1 MGISSKRANV
11 LNLSNSKTLFSK
23 ACKVIPGGT
32 QTFSKAPSQHVAGV
46 GPSVLKRGYG
56 AKIWDVD
63 DNEYIDYMMSLGPN
77 ILGYADEE
85 VINAAHHGA
94 KLGVVSS
101 FAHPLETELAELIIG
116 KIPCAEMV
124 RFGKNGSDV
133 TTAAIRIARA
143 YTGRDKVLVC
153 GYHGWHDWFIGSTS
167 RNLGIPK
174 VTQDLT
180 LRFNY
185 NDINSLSKAFN
196 ENSGNIAAVIMEPV
210 NFVEPKDDFLNKV
223 KSITRKNGA
232 VLIFD
237 EIITGFRIGLGGA
250 QAHYKVIP
258 DLACFGKAMANG
270 YPISALVGRSK
281 IMSIFEKVFFSGTFS
296 GELVSIAAA
305 KATIKA
311 LEKRNTLQHIDKL
324 GTHLKDGYNKTANS
338 LGLSHVTQ
346 MTGFGWWPKYSFF
359 DEKGKASLEIQSLF
373 QQEIVRRGIVTR
385 TGMFFCGAHQTSDIN
400 KTLEV
405 FEESLMVVGEAIQSN
420 NVTAWLD
427 GDVIQPV
434 IRAQTSN

>member
-1 MGISSKRANV
+1 MGNYSKKAKA
-11 LNLSNSKTLFSK
+11 LKLSNSERLFAK
-23 ACKVIPGGT
+23 ACKAIPGGT
-32 QTFSKAPSQHVAGV
+32 QTFSKAPAQHVAGV
-46 GPSVLKRGYG
+46 SPSVLKRGYG
-56 AKIWDVD
+56 AYICDVD

-77 ILGYADEE
+77 ILGYADKE
-85 VINAAHHGA
+85 VLNAAHEGA

-101 FAHPLETELAELIIG
+101 FSHPLECELAELLIE

-133 TTAAIRIARA
+133 TTAAIRVARA
-143 YTGRDKVLVC
+143 YNGRDKVLVC

-174 VTQDLT
+174 AIQDLT

-185 NDINSLSKAFN
+185 NDIDSLLKAFN
-196 ENSGNIAAVIMEPV
+196 ENPGDIAAVIMEPV

-223 KSITRKNGA
+223 KSITQDNGA
-232 VLIFD
+232 ILVFD
-237 EIITGFRIGLGGA
+237 EVITGFRMGLGGA
-250 QAHYKVIP
+250 QAHYNVIP

-281 IMSIFEKVFFSGTFS
+281 IMMVFEEVFFSGTFA

-305 KATIKA
+305 IATIKA
-311 LEKRNTLQHIDKL
+311 IEERDTLGHINRMGL
-324 GTHLKDGYNKTANS
+324 RLKNGYNDMAQS
-338 LGLSHVTQ
+338 MGLAKITQ
-346 MTGFGWWPKYSFF
+346 MIGFGWWPMYSFS
-359 DEKGKASLEIQSLF
+359 DKKGKKSLEIQSLF

-385 TGMFFCGAHQTSDIN
+385 AGMFLCGAHQIADID
-400 KTLEV
+400 KTLKV
-405 FEESLMVVGEAIQSN
+405 FEEALRVVDEAIQTN

-434 IRAQTSN
+434 IRAQVSE

>member
-1 MGISSKRANV
+1 MGNYSKKAKALKL
-11 LNLSNSKTLFSK
+11 LNSDRLFAK
-23 ACKVIPGGT
+23 ACKAIPGGT
-32 QTFSKAPSQHVAGV
+32 QTFSKAPAQHVAGV
-46 GPSVLKRGYG
+46 SPSVLKRGYG
-56 AKIWDVD
+56 AYIWDVD

-77 ILGYADEE
+77 ILGYADKE
-85 VINAAHHGA
+85 VLNVAHEGA

-101 FAHPLETELAELIIG
+101 FSHPLECELAELLIE

-133 TTAAIRIARA
+133 TTAAIRVARA
-143 YTGRDKVLVC
+143 YNGRDKVLVC
-153 GYHGWHDWFIGSTS
+153 GYHGWHDWFIGSTA

-174 VTQDLT
+174 AIQDLT

-185 NDINSLSKAFN
+185 NDIDSLSKAFN
-196 ENSGNIAAVIMEPV
+196 ENPGDIAAVIMEPV
-210 NFVEPKDDFLNKV
+210 NFIEPKDDFLNKV
-223 KSITRKNGA
+223 KSITQKNGA

-237 EIITGFRIGLGGA
+237 EIITGFRMGLGGA
-250 QAHYKVIP
+250 QAHYNIIP

-270 YPISALVGRSK
+270 YPISALVGRSE
-281 IMSIFEKVFFSGTFS
+281 IMSIFEKVFFSGTFA

-311 LEKRNTLQHIDKL
+311 LEERNTLNHIDKL

-338 LGLSHVTQ
+338 LGLSDVTQ

-359 DEKGKASLEIQSLF
+359 DEKGTASLEIQSLF

-385 TGMFFCGAHQTSDIN
+385 AGMFLCGAHQTSDID

-405 FEESLMVVGEAIQSN
+405 FEESLMVVDEAIQTN

-434 IRAQTSN
+434 IRAQTSD